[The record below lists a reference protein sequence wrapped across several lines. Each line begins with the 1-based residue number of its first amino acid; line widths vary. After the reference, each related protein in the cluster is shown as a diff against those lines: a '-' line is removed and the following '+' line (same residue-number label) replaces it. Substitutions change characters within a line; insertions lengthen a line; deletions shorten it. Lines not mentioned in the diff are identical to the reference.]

1 MALRK
6 AAQEAQ
12 VENTAPAF
20 EDMDDGVTSDVGTD
34 APAANEAPAQKAAP
48 ATTAV
53 ATTTANAVAVSD
65 NAGKKFADEVIA
77 MKGALDLSYGN
88 FKTFKGNNGII
99 KGTGNDKDAKLGKW
113 VQVTMVA
120 WDEHHEVSPGVS
132 DKAAKDF
139 VAYSKDGKTID
150 RVISQ
155 EVNATWAGQPVSE
168 YLKYLKAE
176 EGYSK
181 ADCRPFIDVGCL
193 LLDADNKDTDLIGEM
208 LQLTLS
214 QTSAPS
220 FKSYEQSLKAKA
232 MLAAKGVNIKLP
244 TDPFTFYVHT
254 EIAEKGDNTWTKL
267 AVTSKLPAKL

>member
-6 AAQEAQ
+6 PQQEAQ
-12 VENTAPAF
+12 VSDNAPAF
-20 EDMDDGVTSDVGTD
+20 EDLDEGVTNEVGTE
-34 APAANEAPAQKAAP
+34 APAANEAPAAP

-53 ATTTANAVAVSD
+53 ATTTANAVAVSND
-65 NAGKKFADEVIA
+65 SGKAFANEVTA

-88 FKTFKGNNGII
+88 FKSFKGNNGII

-120 WDEHHEVSPGVS
+120 WDEHYEVSPGVS
-132 DKAAKDF
+132 DKTAKDF

-150 RVISQ
+150 RVIGQ
-155 EVNATWAGQPVSE
+155 DQNANWAGQPVAD
-168 YLKYLKAE
+168 YVKYLKAE

-193 LLDADNKDTDLIGEM
+193 LLDADNKDTDLLGEM
-208 LQLTLS
+208 IQLTLS
-214 QTSAPS
+214 QSSAPS
-220 FKSYEQSLKAKA
+220 FKAYEQSLKAKA
-232 MLAAKGVNIKLP
+232 MLAAKGVKIKLP
-244 TDPFTFYVHT
+244 EDPFTFFVYT

-267 AVTSKLPAKL
+267 AVSAKLPSKL